1 MTRCLSLFACI
12 ALGLLTVG
20 CQSQNQ
26 SAPKSDPAYELQQS
40 QAYPVPTP
48 IPSSASDE
56 PIVITELP
64 PNEAASLSD
73 GMINDTPAQPLTPPT
88 PKPQIVVEE
97 PDVTNTTP
105 MMQQAQ
111 PQMTETVTVDKGPSY
126 TALARAVYTAHG
138 GWRWGSKHCIQADI
152 QLTFGG
158 KVRLVAKLL
167 TDKAAG
173 KVRLTLNNGTVLVY
187 DGTNVWMSPA
197 NAPVDSP
204 RFDALTWSYF
214 LAAPFKL
221 GDKGTHLKN
230 LGPQPFIAGQ
240 SLPAAKLTFN
250 AGVGDS
256 PDDWY
261 IAYVDPNSRWLRG
274 MAYIVTYGKS
284 VEKAEQNPHAI
295 TYDNYV
301 RVNGVYLPRTWNFW
315 NWSQEQGITG
325 NPIGSALLSNIQ
337 MVQPAANSFTQPEG
351 GVLCT
356 MPQ

>member
-1 MTRCLSLFACI
+1 MTRRLSLFACI
-12 ALGLLTVG
+12 ALGLFAVG
-20 CQSQNQ
+20 CQSQNKP
-26 SAPKSDPAYELQQS
+26 APKSDPAYELQQS

-73 GMINDTPAQPLTPPT
+73 GMINDTPAQPVTPPT

-97 PDVTNTTP
+97 PDASNTTP
-105 MMQQAQ
+105 MMQPVQ
-111 PQMTETVTVDKGPSY
+111 PQTTATVTVNKGPSY

-138 GWRWGSKHCIQADI
+138 GWRWGRNHCIQADI
-152 QLTFGG
+152 QLNFGG
-158 KVRLVAKLL
+158 QVRLVAKLL
-167 TDKAAG
+167 TDKDAG
-173 KVRLTLNNGTVLVY
+173 KVRLTLNDGTILVY

-197 NAPVDSP
+197 NAPVDRP

-230 LGPQPFIAGQ
+230 LGAQPFIAGQ

-250 AGVGDS
+250 PGVGDS

-261 IAYVDPNSRWLRG
+261 IIYVDPNSRWLRG

-284 VEKAEQNPHAI
+284 LEKAEENPHAI

-301 RVNGVYLPRTWNFW
+301 SVNGVYLPRTWNFW